1 MLSDALAV
9 CPLWLLFK
17 FHKGWNQKSAKV
29 APTRPVAGGNE
40 GMNFPLYEIIS
51 WILEPLASTIE
62 GSSEVISGEDL
73 WNRVDGVNIWTKDR
87 SPEPTLKGKLDEHP
101 GMVESKD
108 PLKLCECDP
117 REWLR

>member
-1 MLSDALAV
+1 MYKLIKIFGLGKDWNHNSRMRESMLSDALAV

-73 WNRVDGVNIWTKDR
+73 RSRVDDR
-87 SPEPTLKGKLDEHP
+87 NQRL
-101 GMVESKD
+101 ESRANTERKTG
-108 PLKLCECDP
+108 
-117 REWLR
+117 